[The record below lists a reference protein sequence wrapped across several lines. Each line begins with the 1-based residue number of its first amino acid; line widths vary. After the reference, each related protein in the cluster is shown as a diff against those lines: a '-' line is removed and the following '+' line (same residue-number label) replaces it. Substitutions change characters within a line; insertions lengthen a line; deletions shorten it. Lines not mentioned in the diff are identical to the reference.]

1 MSFDSLADAV
11 LAMPHP
17 IKWALAL
24 IGVALG
30 ALFILRP
37 DRTIAGLRRWM
48 LFQLKWIRRPSY
60 RRLLKIY
67 GWLLL
72 VAGALLALTLILTG

>member
-1 MSFDSLADAV
+1 LAESV
-11 LAMPHP
+11 LSIPDP
-17 IKWALAL
+17 VKWALAL

-30 ALFILRP
+30 ALFILRT

-48 LFQLKWIRRPSY
+48 LMQLKWIRRPSY

-72 VAGALLALTLILTG
+72 VAGALLALILILTG

>member
-1 MSFDSLADAV
+1 VNSLAEAV
-11 LAMPHP
+11 LAIPVP

-30 ALFILRP
+30 ALFILRT

-48 LFQLKWIRRPSY
+48 LIQLRWIRRPSY

-72 VAGALLALTLILTG
+72 VTGALLALILILTG

>member
-1 MSFDSLADAV
+1 MNALAQAV
-11 LAMPHP
+11 LAIPVP
-17 IKWALAL
+17 VKWALAL

-30 ALFILRP
+30 ALFILRT

-48 LFQLKWIRRPSY
+48 LIQLRWIRRPSY

-72 VAGALLALTLILTG
+72 VTGALLALILILTG

>member
-1 MSFDSLADAV
+1 MAESV
-11 LAMPHP
+11 LAIPDP
-17 IKWALAL
+17 VKWALAL
-24 IGVALG
+24 IGIALG
-30 ALFILRP
+30 ALFILRT

-48 LFQLKWIRRPSY
+48 LIQLNWIRRPSY

-72 VAGALLALTLILTG
+72 VTGALLALILILTG